1 MSSSHH
7 NHTALFFTRSS
18 YFYFLTRYFQLM
30 PSNLDKSVCSPV
42 FLAFLKCLASYT
54 SSLTSKMY
62 FIYSVTPNVVF
73 FLFPLNA
80 INNFTIP
87 SAFSQIPSRF
97 HLIHPT
103 GQRSLHFV
111 LVHFLFSFQEKK
123 KNECAS
129 WELVAKWEVNQ
140 DGTIGCFQKR
150 IKRKVWGVSA
160 EVCGSSCK
168 NLSMM
173 SMENKL
179 KPIDQNVL
187 KSLSTAF
194 LFF

>member
-18 YFYFLTRYFQLM
+18 YFSFFLTRYFQFM

-42 FLAFLKCLASYT
+42 FLAFLKCLAPYT
-54 SSLTSKMY
+54 SSLISKMSL
-62 FIYSVTPNVVF
+62 IYSVTPNVVF
-73 FLFPLNA
+73 LLFPLNA

-87 SAFSQIPSRF
+87 SKFSQTPSRF

-103 GQRSLHFV
+103 EKRSQHFV
-111 LVHFLFSFQEKK
+111 LVHFHFSFQEKK

-129 WELVAKWEVNQ
+129 CDGESAAKWEVNQ
-140 DGTIGCFQKR
+140 DGTRGCYQKR
-150 IKRKVWGVSA
+150 IKRKVWDASA
-160 EVCGSSCK
+160 EACGSSCK

-173 SMENKL
+173 SMKNKL
-179 KPIDQNVL
+179 KPSDQNVL
-187 KSLSTAF
+187 KSLLLPF
-194 LFF
+194 